1 MSDNKRPQVGR
12 AAPAFALPAVP
23 EGTVRLSQFKGKK
36 NVILYF
42 YPRDNTPGCTQEACD
57 FRDTLAALHRGDA
70 VVLGVS
76 TDSVASHQKFADKFE
91 LPFPLLSDETHE
103 VCEKYGVWVEKKNYG
118 KAYMGIQRATFLI
131 DKRGRVAAVWPK
143 VKVAGHVAEVAQK
156 LAALSD

>member
-1 MSDNKRPQVGR
+1 MSENRMPKVGR
-12 AAPAFALPAVP
+12 AAPAFTLPAVP

-57 FRDTLAALHRGDA
+57 FRDHLGTLNRGDA

-76 TDSVASHQKFADKFE
+76 PDSLASHQKFADKFQ
-91 LPFPLLSDETHE
+91 LPFPLLSDETHQ

-118 KAYMGIQRATFLI
+118 RTFMGVVRATFLV
-131 DKRGRVAAVWPK
+131 DKRGKIAAVWPK
-143 VKVAGHVAEVAQK
+143 VKVAGHAEAVAQK
-156 LAALSD
+156 LAELSD